1 MAKLIC
7 DTREHN
13 NLYILQ
19 DFDTLGVKYD
29 VRKLDEGDYESTA
42 NPNVVI
48 DLKGGILEVQSNIAG
63 KNEKRVRFLNECLR
77 CITKQKTLIVL
88 IREPKIYSINGV
100 QYWKSPRDRN
110 GRPFTKVSG
119 KYIME
124 VMKSYTENYGVIW
137 EFCKPEEAAFAILR
151 ILNKNGGKIY
161 YDYEYANQLLVAKT
175 ARIQNSKWNNTKRTR
190 R

>member
-19 DFDTLGVKYD
+19 DFDALGVQYEVK
-29 VRKLDEGDYESTA
+29 KLDEGDYESTA

-63 KNEKRVRFLNECLR
+63 KNENRARFINECLR
-77 CITKQKTLIVL
+77 CVTKQKTLIVL
-88 IREPKIYSINGV
+88 IREPKIFNINGV
-100 QYWKSPRDRN
+100 QYWKSPRGRN
-110 GRPFTKVSG
+110 GKPFTKVSG

-124 VMKSYTENYGVIW
+124 VMKSYTENYGVVW
-137 EFCKPEEAAFAILR
+137 EFCKPEAAAFAILR

-161 YDYEYANQLLVAKT
+161 YDYEYADKLLGAKT
-175 ARIQNSKWNNTKRTR
+175 ARVQNTYWNHAGRTR
-190 R
+190 